1 MTHYTVIGAGIVGLA
16 TAEAIGTSDPAA
28 QIVVLDK
35 ESDVAAHQTGRNSGV
50 IHSGIYY
57 KPGSKKA
64 QMGRAGATS
73 MVRFAEENGVAL
85 EKTGKL
91 IVATDAEEL
100 PRLNALYE
108 RGRENQIPVRLLD
121 PVEAREYEPHIN
133 TVGAIRVES
142 TAIVDFVGVCRV
154 LAKKIVD
161 RGGEVRFDTEVTG
174 MHHRGDQTIVQT
186 TQGPVITDVVV
197 SCGGLHAD
205 RLARSDESDELFDY
219 KVVPF
224 RGEYYELTPER
235 EYLVNGLIYPVPNP
249 ELPFLGVHLT
259 KMVRGGVH
267 AGPNAVLAMAR
278 EGYDWKTVKPRDLA
292 DSLRYPGFWRMA
304 RKNLGI
310 GAMEVRRSLSKKR
323 FAASLAELVPAIRE
337 QDIVPSKAG
346 VRAQLLQR
354 DGAII
359 DDFLIVE
366 RGRNVH
372 VLNAPSPAATASL
385 EIGKHIASVATRS
398 SSAA

>member
-16 TAEAIGTSDPAA
+16 TAEAITTSDPDA

-64 QMGRAGATS
+64 LMGRAGATS
-73 MVRFAEENGVAL
+73 MVRFAEENDIAL

-91 IVATDAEEL
+91 IVATDTEEL

-108 RGRENQIPVRLLD
+108 RGLENQIPVKLLN
-121 PVEAREYEPHIN
+121 PEEAREFEAHVN
-133 TVGAIRVES
+133 TVGALRVES
-142 TAIVDFVGVCRV
+142 TAIVDFVGVCRT
-154 LAKKIVD
+154 LAKRITD
-161 RGGEVRFDTEVTG
+161 RGGEMRLNTEVTG
-174 MHHRGDQTIVQT
+174 MHHRGGQTIVQT

-197 SCGGLHAD
+197 SCGGLQAD
-205 RLARSDESDELFDY
+205 RLARSDESGEELDY

-235 EYLVNGLIYPVPNP
+235 EYLVKGLIYPVPNP

-259 KMVRGGVH
+259 KIVRGGVH

-278 EGYDWKTVKPRDLA
+278 EGYNWKTIKPADLA

-304 RKNLGI
+304 KKNI
-310 GAMEVRRSLSKKR
+310 GTGVMEVRRSLSKKR
-323 FAASLAELVPAIRE
+323 FAASLAVLVPAIRE
-337 QDIVPSKAG
+337 QDIVPAKAG
-346 VRAQLLQR
+346 VRAQLLKR
-354 DGAII
+354 DGSII

-385 EIGKHIASVATRS
+385 EIGKHIASIATRS
-398 SSAA
+398 KDS